1 MCKGLFITFEGGE
14 GSGKTTQINRLATAL
29 AQTGHKVLTTREP
42 GGTPEGE
49 KIRSLLVQ
57 RDGGNWT
64 PMAETLLLFAAR
76 QMHVEKII
84 KPALA
89 DGKIVICDRFTDS
102 TIAYQGYGH
111 GHPLDVI
118 ENVRALS
125 LGNFAPDLTII
136 LDIDPEEGLRR
147 SDRRLAAEQF
157 QVKEER
163 EDRYEQLD
171 IAFHERLRRG
181 FLEIAGK
188 EPERCHVI
196 SALQDIDAVSGQIA
210 DIVREKLEG

>member
-1 MCKGLFITFEGGE
+1 MRNGLFITFEGGE
-14 GSGKTTQINRLATAL
+14 GSGKTTQINRLTQTL
-29 AQTGHKVLTTREP
+29 AEDGHKVVTTREP

-49 KIRSLLVQ
+49 KVRDLLVQ
-57 RDGGNWT
+57 REGGNWT

-76 QMHVEKII
+76 IMHVEKVI

-89 DGKIVICDRFTDS
+89 DGKIVISDRFTDS
-102 TIAYQGYGH
+102 TLAYQGYGH
-111 GHPLDVI
+111 DHDLNVI

-125 LGNFAPDLTII
+125 LGDFGPDLTII
-136 LDIDPEEGLRR
+136 LDIDPEEGLQR

-157 QVKEER
+157 QVKQR

-171 IAFHERLRRG
+171 IEFHERLRRG

-196 SALQDIDAVSGQIA
+196 PALQDLDAVSAQIA
-210 DIVREKLEG
+210 DIVCEKIG

>member
-1 MCKGLFITFEGGE
+1 MHKGLFITFEGGE
-14 GSGKTTQINRLATAL
+14 GSGKTTQINRLAHTL
-29 AQTGHKVLTTREP
+29 SQTGQKILTTREP

-49 KIRSLLVQ
+49 KIRNLLVQ
-57 RDGGNWT
+57 REGGNWT
-64 PMAETLLLFAAR
+64 PTAEILLLFAAR
-76 QMHVEKII
+76 VMHVEKII
-84 KPALA
+84 KPALE
-89 DGKIVICDRFTDS
+89 DNKIVICDRFTDS

-111 GHPLDVI
+111 SHNIDSI
-118 ENVRALS
+118 EKIGALS
-125 LGNFAPDLTII
+125 LGDFGPDLTII

-157 QVKEER
+157 NVKER

-171 IAFHERLRRG
+171 IEFHKRLRRG

-196 SALQDIDAVSGQIA
+196 PAMQDIDVVSNQIA
-210 DIVREKLEG
+210 DIVREKIAR

>member
-1 MCKGLFITFEGGE
+1 MRNGLFITFEGGE
-14 GSGKTTQINRLATAL
+14 GSGKTTQINRLA
-29 AQTGHKVLTTREP
+29 QTLVQDGHKVLTTREP

-49 KIRSLLVQ
+49 KIRDLLVQ
-57 RDGGNWT
+57 REGGQWT
-64 PMAETLLLFAAR
+64 PMAEVLLLFAAR
-76 QMHVEKII
+76 IMHVEKII

-102 TIAYQGYGH
+102 TVAYQGYGH
-111 GHPLDVI
+111 NLDASII
-118 ENVRALS
+118 ENICTLS
-125 LGNFAPDLTII
+125 LGDFSPDLTVI

-157 QVKEER
+157 QVKQR

-196 SALQDIDAVSGQIA
+196 PALQDLETVSGQISA
-210 DIVREKLEG
+210 IVREKIG